1 MIDSKTKKINVNY
14 DSMKSNEILNSGLSV
29 INELKEN
36 SNIVD
41 VGCNS
46 GYLTSFYAKVFPNS
60 NFIGF
65 DKSKNSILQA
75 SKIFNFSN
83 III

>member
-1 MIDSKTKKINVNY
+1 
-14 DSMKSNEILNSGLSV
+14 MKSNEILNSGLSV

-41 VGCNS
+41 IGCNS

-65 DKSKNSILQA
+65 DKKAKILYY
-75 SKIFNFSN
+75 KPLKYLILSN